1 LEDDLNRLID
11 VDVDGVHL
19 VGAPANRRPFAIIKG
34 LARPGDPDLEESG
47 PVKITDLLKAVGL
60 KPEGALEKVE
70 TEMTSE
76 QMKALLE
83 ALGKDNGEKL
93 IEAIGK
99 EKVAKILG
107 VESPKADPKI
117 DKSGLTDEVKA
128 YVEKLEAGQKE
139 LKTTLDAIVNDRDEV
154 EKAEL
159 EKRVEALKDAGFE
172 APEKATSVQ
181 VDALELALG
190 KYHEL
195 QKTLGIFELKGTDRD
210 GVSSAADAVRKQVR
224 EQLGREPKDAV
235 EEAQVRREIYRSNPG
250 LLRAITKEE
259 RQARAG

>member
-1 LEDDLNRLID
+1 MNRLID
-11 VDVDGVHL
+11 VDVNGVHL
-19 VGAPANRRPFAIIKG
+19 VGTPANRRPFAIIKG
-34 LARPGDPDLEESG
+34 LVRSGDHVPKETR

-70 TEMTSE
+70 TEVTSE

-99 EKVAKILG
+99 EKVAKLLG
-107 VESPKADPKI
+107 VELPKEDPKI

-128 YVEKLEAGQKE
+128 YVEKLESGQKE
-139 LKTTLDAIVNDRDEV
+139 LKTTLDAIVKDRDEV

-159 EKRVEALKDAGFE
+159 EKRVEGLKAAGFE
-172 APEKATSVQ
+172 VPDKATSIQ
-181 VDALELALG
+181 VDALELALE
-190 KYHEL
+190 KYVAL
-195 QKTLGIFELKGTDRD
+195 QKTLGIFDIKGSDRE
-210 GVSSAADAVRKQVR
+210 GANTAADAVRKQVR
-224 EQLGREPKDAV
+224 EQLGREPKDAT
-235 EEAQVRREIYRSNPG
+235 EEAQIRRAIYRANPG

>member
-1 LEDDLNRLID
+1 M
-11 VDVDGVHL
+11 
-19 VGAPANRRPFAIIKG
+19 
-34 LARPGDPDLEESG
+34 
-47 PVKITDLLKAVGL
+47 KITDLLKAVGL

-70 TEMTSE
+70 TEVTSE

-107 VESPKADPKI
+107 IELPKEDPKI

-139 LKTTLDAIVNDRDEV
+139 LKTTLDEIVKDRDSV
-154 EKAEL
+154 EKTAL
-159 EKRVEALKDAGFE
+159 EKRVKALTDSGFDV
-172 APEKATSVQ
+172 PEKATSLQ
-181 VDALELALG
+181 VDALELALE
-190 KYHEL
+190 KYLAL
-195 QKTLGIFELKGTDRD
+195 QKTLGIFEIKGTDHE
-210 GVSSAADAVRKQVR
+210 GVSSASDAVRKQVR
-224 EQLGREPKDAV
+224 ETLGREPKDAV
-235 EEAQVRREIYRSNPG
+235 EEAQARRDIYRANPG